1 MVNTVCYVL
10 KEGRKPT
17 ILLAFSVPDVS
28 KPNAKRMYEH
38 KVRVCEGQSEKLLS
52 HSASLFRLK
61 PQKLAEKAES
71 AGIGELFLRK
81 ESQGSGEEEG
91 KV

>member
-1 MVNTVCYVL
+1 MRETVGKTL
-10 KEGRKPT
+10 
-17 ILLAFSVPDVS
+17 VS
-28 KPNAKRMYEH
+28 F
-38 KVRVCEGQSEKLLS
+38 
-52 HSASLFRLK
+52 ASLFRLK

-71 AGIGELFLRK
+71 AGIGELFLKK